1 MKTYPVPVLCGACK
15 RMHIVILSHAVQSI
29 DLHIP
34 DRPTRVAEYMAPRD
48 TPLGENADGGKASQ
62 ETTNEDNHF
71 EIYFNCPEDD
81 AVQIL
86 SVIPKNQ
93 AKGSEIQ
100 VLGLVD
106 QEFIE
111 PSKESKDE
119 SIAPIPNIQVLGAAL
134 GSDKQIEIIISKKT
148 TDKKILYKITDVST
162 HANVFI
168 PKEKFDISEKID
180 YRCKTE
186 PWPRYDYIEFHTYYE
201 GSPENYNVGIILI
214 VVNSMSYSPGPE
226 RYQIIEYSKNLITNS
241 INRLREFTNLMVPTV
256 SGIITVHIGLFSFL
270 GIDKIVQN
278 DAWKTLWYVS
288 PIFPLILSLFLFHYA
303 VVPSVKDIR
312 TGNLDS
318 IRTFREPILN
328 SISTKTTY
336 AFMFFSAGLVL
347 LGLVLIPISI
357 PQTAQDLGE
366 KVLVYENPRFEYSV
380 EYPSF
385 WNVSSYNN
393 DRKVILR
400 QIDVPI
406 GPNVQILTG
415 TFEERPKLKEFAL
428 EKRSDLGINASTP
441 IPDKLGNV
449 NNAYYITWNN
459 GTTSIFRIVALDD
472 ERNAFYL
479 FDYTAS
485 KVDYEIYLDTAN
497 KIKNSFFARPS

>member
-1 MKTYPVPVLCGACK
+1 
-15 RMHIVILSHAVQSI
+15 
-29 DLHIP
+29 
-34 DRPTRVAEYMAPRD
+34 
-48 TPLGENADGGKASQ
+48 
-62 ETTNEDNHF
+62 
-71 EIYFNCPEDD
+71 
-81 AVQIL
+81 
-86 SVIPKNQ
+86 
-93 AKGSEIQ
+93 
-100 VLGLVD
+100 
-106 QEFIE
+106 
-111 PSKESKDE
+111 
-119 SIAPIPNIQVLGAAL
+119 
-134 GSDKQIEIIISKKT
+134 
-148 TDKKILYKITDVST
+148 
-162 HANVFI
+162 
-168 PKEKFDISEKID
+168 
-180 YRCKTE
+180 
-186 PWPRYDYIEFHTYYE
+186 
-201 GSPENYNVGIILI
+201 
-214 VVNSMSYSPGPE
+214 
-226 RYQIIEYSKNLITNS
+226 
-241 INRLREFTNLMVPTV
+241 
-256 SGIITVHIGLFSFL
+256 
-270 GIDKIVQN
+270 
-278 DAWKTLWYVS
+278 
-288 PIFPLILSLFLFHYA
+288 
-303 VVPSVKDIR
+303 
-312 TGNLDS
+312 
-318 IRTFREPILN
+318 
-328 SISTKTTY
+328 
-336 AFMFFSAGLVL
+336 MFFSAGLVL